1 MLKIFVR
8 RPRFLA
14 ERKVLSDVHVLLQSL
29 GALAL
34 TVGVAAKKT
43 IKAEHRFDSLDLEAS
58 VMEPGAAISEAQ
70 ALLFSRERVNIY
82 V

>member
-14 ERKVLSDVHVLLQSL
+14 ERKVHVLLQSL

-70 ALLFSRERVNIY
+70 ALLFSREHVNIY